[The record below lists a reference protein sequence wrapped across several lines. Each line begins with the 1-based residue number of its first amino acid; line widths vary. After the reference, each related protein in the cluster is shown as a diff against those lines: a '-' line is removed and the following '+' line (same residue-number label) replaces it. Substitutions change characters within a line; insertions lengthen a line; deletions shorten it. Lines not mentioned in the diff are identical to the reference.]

1 MFNIKPKPTFEA
13 IVEIPVPGSEPQ
25 PLCLV
30 FKHKNRKEV
39 AEFFDAAGQAEV
51 VDAKVLSGI
60 VADWKDVE
68 ADGAKVNFSL
78 EALQDV
84 LDNYHSAVIAIFK
97 TYGEQ
102 LAEGRRKN

>member
-13 IVEIPVPGSEPQ
+13 IVEIPVPGGEPQ

-39 AEFFDAAGQAEV
+39 ADFFDAAGQAEV

-60 VADWKDVE
+60 VVDWKDVQ

-78 EALQDV
+78 DALQDI
-84 LDNYHSAVIAIFK
+84 LDNYHSSVIAIFK